1 MELSF
6 KNILVVGLGLIGGSI
21 LKTIKELNIP
31 LEVYGL
37 DLDEEVTKDAN
48 NMGLINNIDNQLKRI
63 EEDCLIIFSVPSLSF
78 ERAFKLI
85 EGSFNNEKVIFTDTF
100 SSKSKLLEFLE
111 ANTKVSEKFIMSHPI
126 AGSEKSGLA
135 NYNSLLFKD
144 KLVVLSALNGDKDN
158 KKLNKVK
165 NFWEQLGSK
174 VSIMDPVEHD
184 KVFSKTSHLPHV
196 IAFALMHYLEKEL
209 GDKVFK
215 YSGGSLESYTRIASS
230 DPLMWKDV
238 TVSNKEAV
246 LEAIKGF
253 KSSLNEVSKLID
265 SEDEESILDYL
276 RFVKEARDKRLEE
289 DS

>member
-1 MELSF
+1 M
-6 KNILVVGLGLIGGSI
+6 
-21 LKTIKELNIP
+21 
-31 LEVYGL
+31 
-37 DLDEEVTKDAN
+37 N
-48 NMGLINNIDNQLKRI
+48 NR
-63 EEDCLIIFSVPSLSF
+63 
-78 ERAFKLI
+78 
-85 EGSFNNEKVIFTDTF
+85 
-100 SSKSKLLEFLE
+100 
-111 ANTKVSEKFIMSHPI
+111 
-126 AGSEKSGLA
+126 
-135 NYNSLLFKD
+135 
-144 KLVVLSALNGDKDN
+144 
-158 KKLNKVK
+158 KLNKVK
-165 NFWEQLGSK
+165 NFWELLGSK
-174 VSIMDPVEHD
+174 VTILDPEEHD

-209 GDKVFK
+209 GDNVFK

>member
-1 MELSF
+1 M
-6 KNILVVGLGLIGGSI
+6 
-21 LKTIKELNIP
+21 
-31 LEVYGL
+31 
-37 DLDEEVTKDAN
+37 
-48 NMGLINNIDNQLKRI
+48 
-63 EEDCLIIFSVPSLSF
+63 
-78 ERAFKLI
+78 
-85 EGSFNNEKVIFTDTF
+85 
-100 SSKSKLLEFLE
+100 
-111 ANTKVSEKFIMSHPI
+111 SEKFQAIVIGGGPGGYVCAIRLSQLGI
-126 AGSEKSGLA
+126 KTACVESRGSLGGTCLNIGCIPSK
-135 NYNSLLFKD
+135 SLLN
-144 KLVVLSALNGDKDN
+144 LSENFH
-158 KKLNKVK
+158 KVK
-165 NFWEQLGSK
+165 HFWEQLGSK

-215 YSGGSLESYTRIASS
+215 YSGGSLENYTRIASS

-253 KSSLNEVSKLID
+253 KSSLNEVSKLIN

>member
-21 LKTIKELNIP
+21 LKTIKELNTPI
-31 LEVYGL
+31 EVYGL
-37 DLDEEVTKDAN
+37 DLDEEVTKKAN
-48 NMGLINNIDNQLKRI
+48 NIGLINNIDNHLKKI
-63 EEDCLIIFSVPSLSF
+63 EEECLIVFSVPSLSI
-78 ERAFKLI
+78 ERAFKMI
-85 EGSFNNEKVIFTDTF
+85 EGSFNGEKVIFTDTF

-111 ANTKVSEKFIMSHPI
+111 SNTRVEENFIMSHPI
-126 AGSEKSGLA
+126 AGSEKSGLS
-135 NYNSLLFKD
+135 NYNSRLFKD
-144 KLVVLSALNGDKDN
+144 KLVVLSAVNGEKNN

-165 NFWEQLGSK
+165 NFWELLGSK
-174 VSIMDPVEHD
+174 VTILDPEEHD

-196 IAFALMHYLEKEL
+196 IAFTLMHYLEKEL

-238 TVSNKEAV
+238 TVSNKEEV

-253 KSSLNEVSKLID
+253 KSSLNQMSNLIE

-276 RFVKEARDKRLEE
+276 RFVKEVRDKRLKE